1 MEFNLKTWNGL
12 EVICQTEN
20 SLFRTAIPK
29 QMKIV
34 ECGFPRGS
42 ILGPLLFFYF
52 RKRPQQLD

>member
-42 ILGPLLFFYF
+42 ILGPLLFFLF
-52 RKRPQQLD
+52 S